1 MKRWKLFALLLV
13 LAILCACGQT
23 QPPPENVDTPAETD
37 APPADG
43 DGQAPFTWDTMWQD
57 GGAGVEHLELQYAQS
72 FSVDFSEYGYVR
84 IVIDQETYLLVPEGE
99 ERVPPG
105 TPEDVTVLYRPLDN
119 IYLQATSAMDCFRKL
134 GAIGAVTLSGTQ
146 AEGWYIPEA
155 REAME
160 SGAMVY
166 AGKYSAPDYELIVS
180 KGCDLALTSTMIYH
194 NPEVKEQLER
204 FGVPVLVER
213 SSYESHPLGRME
225 WIKLYGVLLDR
236 EEEAEAYFDR
246 QLEHLTPVLEQ
257 ENTGKTVAFF
267 SVTSNGSVTVR
278 KSGDYIAKAID
289 LAGGVYV
296 FPDLAAEEENALSTM
311 NIQMETFYDTA
322 KDADVLIYNS
332 TIESDLETIDQLIAK
347 SAPLAD
353 FKAVQSGN
361 VWCTGKSMFQESQS
375 VGDMIL
381 DIHAILTGEGDGE
394 LNYLYR
400 LTD

>member
-1 MKRWKLFALLLV
+1 MTYRKLFFALLLASA
-13 LAILCACGQT
+13 LLCACGGKDDVQ
-23 QPPPENVDTPAETD
+23 QPEAPAPEAPHPPQEAE
-37 APPADG
+37 APLSWNELS
-43 DGQAPFTWDTMWQD
+43 WD
-57 GGAGVEHLELQYAQS
+57 EHLPLSYAQS
-72 FSVDFSEYGYVR
+72 FAVDYAQEGFAR
-84 IVIDQETYLLVPEGE
+84 ILIDQDAYLLVPEGAE
-99 ERVPPG
+99 PPAD
-105 TPEDVTVLYRPLDN
+105 TPEDVTVLRKPLEN
-119 IYLQATSAMDCFRKL
+119 IYLQATAAMDCFRQL
-134 GAIGAVTLSGTQ
+134 DAIGAITLSGTQ

-160 SGAMVY
+160 SGKMRF
-166 AGKYSAPDYELIVS
+166 AGKYSAPDYELILS
-180 KGCDLALTSTMIYH
+180 QNCSLALESTMIYH

-225 WIKLYGVLLDR
+225 WIKLYGVLLDK
-236 EEEAEAYFDR
+236 EDEAAAYYDR
-246 QLEHLTPVLEQ
+246 QLEQLSPVLDQ

-267 SVTSNGSVTVR
+267 AVNSNGSVTVR
-278 KSGDYIAKAID
+278 KSGDYIAKAIG

-296 FPDLAAEEENALSTM
+296 FRDLTEEENALSTI

-332 TIESDLETIDQLIAK
+332 AIDADLETIEQLVSK

-353 FKAVQSGN
+353 FKAVQSGD

-381 DIHAILTGEGDGE
+381 DIHAILTSESGEG
-394 LNYLYR
+394 LHYLHQ
-400 LTD
+400 LK